1 MKFAINNAIENLSR
15 LKYLMKGDLRA
26 LFVELI
32 CMLLNTS
39 TSDKNFIQTTAKELS
54 FGIISDI
61 ISNNCQMI
69 VKFDEYQSLVK
80 YEMSAV
86 FCSDSD
92 DLNLGDQV
100 ICLKN
105 GHWKVIPVKHWDK
118 LSNTG
123 FGYRYFFFSTFLVYI
138 LNWKRKLSFK
148 TVFFPKLDFCLNLH
162 FWK

>member
-1 MKFAINNAIENLSR
+1 
-15 LKYLMKGDLRA
+15 MKGDLRA

-69 VKFDEYQSLVK
+69 VKFDADQCLVK

-86 FCSDSD
+86 FCSDFG
-92 DLNLGDQV
+92 DLNIGDQV

-123 FGYRYFFFSTFLVYI
+123 FGYSDVTPWVVNVIQDDNKVRKFAISLEKNCWEYI
-138 LNWKRKLSFK
+138 ICL
-148 TVFFPKLDFCLNLH
+148 PKFEG
-162 FWK
+162 

>member
-1 MKFAINNAIENLSR
+1 MDKLKPPVMKFAINNAIENLSR

-61 ISNNCQMI
+61 FSNNCQMI
-69 VKFDEYQSLVK
+69 VKDDADQSLVT

-86 FCSDSD
+86 FCSD

-100 ICLKN
+100 VCLKN

-123 FGYRYFFFSTFLVYI
+123 FGYR
-138 LNWKRKLSFK
+138 
-148 TVFFPKLDFCLNLH
+148 
-162 FWK
+162 

>member
-1 MKFAINNAIENLSR
+1 MDKLKPPVMKFAINNAIENLSR

-39 TSDKNFIQTTAKELS
+39 TSDKNFIQTTAQELS

-69 VKFDEYQSLVK
+69 VKFDADQSLVK

-86 FCSDSD
+86 FCSDFD
-92 DLNLGDQV
+92 DLNVGDQV

-123 FGYRYFFFSTFLVYI
+123 KVDFNIYFLYT
-138 LNWKRKLSFK
+138 
-148 TVFFPKLDFCLNLH
+148 
-162 FWK
+162 